1 MKAAVP
7 VLLISHDDAILLNQP
22 AIDSLFFSG
31 FASSPATDS
40 SASVSIDSIKSRRRR
55 RRMAVVAVS
64 PAAAAAAECENGR
77 RLKAAPSISYRYF
90 TVRRLVAA

>member
-31 FASSPATDS
+31 FASSPATD